1 MVLALRSASTIP
13 ITSTTTVLALLQIL
27 HLSAM
32 INIKAVS
39 QIDFTTPATLP
50 MMTSTLP
57 MRRTPVTALQ
67 NASTILIILRTIQ
80 LNPLPKIRC
89 HLDTINIKP
98 PTPKRRRILLAMVS
112 SLAMSISPCWVNI
125 LTIQQRR
132 SLPTG
137 ILLPSTT
144 RLRPMDLCLTVA
156 MAIMASQPGPL

>member
-1 MVLALRSASTIP
+1 MALALRSASTMP
-13 ITSTTTVLALLQIL
+13 ISSTTTALALLQIL

-39 QIDFTTPATLP
+39 QSAFTTPATLP

-57 MRRTPVTALQ
+57 MKKSPVTALH
-67 NASTILIILRTIQ
+67 NASTILIISRTIQ
-80 LNPLPKIRC
+80 LNLLPKTRR
-89 HLDTINIKP
+89 HSDTINIKP
-98 PTPKRRRILLAMVS
+98 PTPKRRRTLLATVS
-112 SLAMSISPCWVNI
+112 SLAMSTSPYWVNI

-132 SLPTG
+132 SLPMG

-144 RLRPMDLCLTVA
+144 RLRPMDLRLTVA